1 MNCYRCATPIPQDSR
16 YCFACGADVSGD
28 TAQGSQ
34 PVQRDPELEAKLA
47 DELKGDFVIERLI
60 GRGGMAVVFL
70 ARDLQLDRKVAI
82 KVLPPELTF
91 GPGLIERFKREAR
104 TAATLDHPHIVPIY
118 RISKSGKLFWFAMK
132 YVAGES
138 LADLLEREQS
148 IPPDRSAAIL
158 TQVAEALEFAHEH
171 SIIHRDVK
179 PANVMVDRRGWI
191 TVTDFGIAKAIG
203 LQSLTSSEAIIGTPY
218 YISPEQCAGK
228 KSVTGASDQ
237 YSLGVMAY
245 QMLSGHLPFSGLTT
259 VDIIKQHC
267 FDPPPPLDVL
277 QPGLPAGLAH
287 VVERALAK
295 TPEDRFPSV
304 TEFAAAFAA
313 VAQGGA
319 IVQPASQHGAASPP
333 SSPATLPPPAPPA
346 PTPPTR
352 RPRAR
357 PPHRSRRKIVLGG
370 VAALGLIGT
379 LTLVWQRREAESRSE
394 QRPGGVGT
402 GLPRESTAVP
412 LIPPVDSA
420 TVSRAVPPPPIAASG
435 TTFIAPAAL
444 DSIRTPKPASQPAR
458 RTLRDA
464 RLFLRGVS
472 GGATIA
478 VDGQQVHD
486 SVLLLRSPGR
496 HLITVT
502 KPGFEPWADTL
513 WTDAG
518 DQLARW
524 VVATPVAPPASVAP
538 EPTATS
544 PKEAVL
550 RIQVQPPARI
560 LIDKNDFGERRTLVQ
575 GVTGGSSHLISVLP
589 VRAGYTR
596 KDTTVTPRPGD
607 TFTVHI
613 RLEGGP

>member
-47 DELKGDFVIERLI
+47 SELQGDFVIERLI

-138 LADLLEREQS
+138 LADLLEREQA
-148 IPPDRSAAIL
+148 IPPDRSTAIL
-158 TQVAEALEFAHEH
+158 IQVAEALEFAHEH

-179 PANVMVDRRGWI
+179 PGNVMVDRRGWV

-228 KSVTGASDQ
+228 KTVTGASDQ

-277 QPGLPAGLAH
+277 QPGLPPGLAN

-304 TEFAAAFAA
+304 TEFAAGFAA
-313 VAQGGA
+313 AAQGRGA
-319 IVQPASQHGAASPP
+319 IALPASHQGAASPP
-333 SSPATLPPPAPPA
+333 SSPPPAPPPPA

-352 RPRAR
+352 RPRAAT
-357 PPHRSRRKIVLGG
+357 PHRSRRKIVLGG
-370 VAALGLIGT
+370 VATIGLIGT
-379 LTLVWQRREAESRSE
+379 LVWQWREAESRSE
-394 QRPGGVGT
+394 QRPVGAGT

-435 TTFIAPAAL
+435 TTFVAPAVL

-472 GGATIA
+472 GGANIA

-496 HLITVT
+496 HVIAVT
-502 KPGFEPWADTL
+502 KPGFEPWTDTL
-513 WTDAG
+513 WADAG

-524 VVATPVAPPASVAP
+524 VVATPVAAPAAVVPAPAPPAASR
-538 EPTATS
+538 PT
-544 PKEAVL
+544 EAVL

-560 LIDKNDFGERRTLVQ
+560 LIDKSDFGERRTLVQ
-575 GVTGGSSHLISVLP
+575 GVAGGSSHLISVLP

-607 TFTVHI
+607 TVTVHI

>member
-1 MNCYRCATPIPQDSR
+1 
-16 YCFACGADVSGD
+16 
-28 TAQGSQ
+28 
-34 PVQRDPELEAKLA
+34 
-47 DELKGDFVIERLI
+47 
-60 GRGGMAVVFL
+60 
-70 ARDLQLDRKVAI
+70 
-82 KVLPPELTF
+82 
-91 GPGLIERFKREAR
+91 
-104 TAATLDHPHIVPIY
+104 
-118 RISKSGKLFWFAMK
+118 
-132 YVAGES
+132 
-138 LADLLEREQS
+138 
-148 IPPDRSAAIL
+148 
-158 TQVAEALEFAHEH
+158 
-171 SIIHRDVK
+171 
-179 PANVMVDRRGWI
+179 
-191 TVTDFGIAKAIG
+191 
-203 LQSLTSSEAIIGTPY
+203 
-218 YISPEQCAGK
+218 
-228 KSVTGASDQ
+228 
-237 YSLGVMAY
+237 
-245 QMLSGHLPFSGLTT
+245 
-259 VDIIKQHC
+259 
-267 FDPPPPLDVL
+267 
-277 QPGLPAGLAH
+277 
-287 VVERALAK
+287 
-295 TPEDRFPSV
+295 
-304 TEFAAAFAA
+304 
-313 VAQGGA
+313 
-319 IVQPASQHGAASPP
+319 
-333 SSPATLPPPAPPA
+333 
-346 PTPPTR
+346 
-352 RPRAR
+352 
-357 PPHRSRRKIVLGG
+357 
-370 VAALGLIGT
+370 
-379 LTLVWQRREAESRSE
+379 
-394 QRPGGVGT
+394 
-402 GLPRESTAVP
+402 
-412 LIPPVDSA
+412 VDSA

-607 TFTVHI
+607 TVTVHI